1 MKNDFLQMYSN
12 LKIHIEEANR
22 VKVWPYWEE
31 IVSVYPGNRLYLVTE
46 GTATL
51 QLKNKTILLEPG
63 YLYFI
68 PAFSV
73 VGGKC
78 DIFDHYFCHFTIGG
92 SFSHIT
98 QFIDFNHKVS
108 ANETDSQL
116 FKQIVQS
123 FPSDTLQK
131 VLQAEGSFKI
141 LFSRFFKQVNSIN
154 PQKLRFLNILNY
166 IDKNYNKNISL
177 IDLANEAC
185 LNEKYFC
192 KLFKEYFELSP
203 WQYVLQTRLN
213 KASAMLFDNNFNIKV
228 IALAVGFEDEFY
240 FSRIFKKQ
248 FGMSPSEY
256 KTQIK
261 KMYEIY
267 SHK

>member
-108 ANETDSQL
+108 ANETDLQL

-141 LFSRFFKQVNSIN
+141 LFSRFFEQVNSIN

-213 KASAMLFDNNFNIKV
+213 KASAMLFDNNFNIKE
-228 IALAVGFEDEFY
+228 IAFAVGFEDEFY

>member
-1 MKNDFLQMYSN
+1 M
-12 LKIHIEEANR
+12 
-22 VKVWPYWEE
+22 
-31 IVSVYPGNRLYLVTE
+31 
-46 GTATL
+46 
-51 QLKNKTILLEPG
+51 
-63 YLYFI
+63 
-68 PAFSV
+68 
-73 VGGKC
+73 
-78 DIFDHYFCHFTIGG
+78 
-92 SFSHIT
+92 
-98 QFIDFNHKVS
+98 
-108 ANETDSQL
+108 
-116 FKQIVQS
+116 
-123 FPSDTLQK
+123 
-131 VLQAEGSFKI
+131 QAEGSFKI
-141 LFSRFFKQVNSIN
+141 LFSRFFEQVNSIN

-213 KASAMLFDNNFNIKV
+213 KASAMLFDNNFNIKE
-228 IALAVGFEDEFY
+228 IAFAVGFEDEFY